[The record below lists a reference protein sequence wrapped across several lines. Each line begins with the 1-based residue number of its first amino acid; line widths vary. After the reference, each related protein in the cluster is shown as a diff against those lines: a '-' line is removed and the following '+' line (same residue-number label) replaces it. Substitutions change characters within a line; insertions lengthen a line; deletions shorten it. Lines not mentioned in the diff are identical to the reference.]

1 MTSEEAWERHEQWLL
16 SIDSNLD
23 RVAADLQAA
32 TSEFREGLA
41 AVNASLAKTT
51 EALANTT
58 EAVGVVA
65 QNQSNFSAALAA
77 LTRQAADHREEF
89 AAHVRES
96 AAEHHRLREGL
107 DRLEQLIEQYIRS
120 QGNGRN

>member
-1 MTSEEAWERHEQWLL
+1 MTSDEAWKLHEQWLL

-23 RVAADLQAA
+23 RIAAAETEVQA
-32 TSEFREGLA
+32 SLA
-41 AVNASLAKTT
+41 AVNASLARTN

-65 QNQSNFSAALAA
+65 QNQSSFSAALAA

-107 DRLEQLIEQYIRS
+107 DRLEQLIEHYIRS
-120 QGNGRN
+120 QGNGRT

>member
-23 RVAADLQAA
+23 RIAADLER
-32 TSEFREGLA
+32 TDRS
-41 AVNASLAKTT
+41 
-51 EALANTT
+51 LANTND
-58 EAVGVVA
+58 ALAIVA
-65 QNQSNFSAALAA
+65 QNQSNFSAALAT
-77 LTRQAADHREEF
+77 LTRQAVDHREEF

-107 DRLEQLIEQYIRS
+107 DRLEQLIEHYIRS